1 MTQLTQHTGQY
12 PVPNFAPSAR
22 RIAALVGLV
31 VLIVPALGL
40 PEMALAQPGGPN
52 TGLYSSPEIRS
63 FCAAPTNTSAG
74 SVLDGSLTAMKAR
87 LDTLGATMATRAQTL
102 MMSLLLLD
110 LVIRFG
116 RFAIRGDPLEV
127 MMQDWAYAL
136 GFVIVAWGMAEVIP
150 DVVNWLAGLALEY
163 SSAAGASDVRPSGV
177 LTGGIRRALCWLDL
191 IRFTS
196 PGTWFYIFAAAI
208 SLVTLAV
215 SVAMLVIAYAE
226 LYLVGL
232 AGIITVGFAGLAQTQ
247 SLATGFFMKLI
258 GKAMKLFGILVVIAA
273 TGEITTAI
281 AKFGTTG
288 FVAGFEAA
296 MTIILLQII
305 TGLLVIVLP
314 GQLEQL
320 VAGAKLSSGAAES
333 AGRKTADLGTAGVK
347 TAGGY
352 ALGKAGALAQKGKDA
367 VKGRIP

>member
-1 MTQLTQHTGQY
+1 MTHNMKHPTQY
-12 PVPNFAPSAR
+12 IAPSLPLSAHR
-22 RIAALVGLV
+22 AAVLTGLVAMALV
-31 VLIVPALGL
+31 L
-40 PEMALAQPGGPN
+40 PEMALAQLGGPN
-52 TGLYSSPEIRS
+52 SGLYSGPEIRS
-63 FCAAPTNTSAG
+63 FCEAPGNTTAG
-74 SVLDGSLTAMKAR
+74 SVLDGSITAMKDR
-87 LDTLGATMATRAQTL
+87 LDALGATMAARAQAL
-102 MMSLLLLD
+102 MMGLLLLD

-116 RFAIRGDPLEV
+116 RFAINNDPLEV

-163 SSAAGASDVRPSGV
+163 SSTAGASDVRPSGV
-177 LTGGIRRALCWLDL
+177 VTGGIRRALCWLDL

-215 SVAMLVIAYAE
+215 TVAMLVIAYAE

-232 AGIITVGFAGLAQTQ
+232 AGIITLGFAGLAQTQ
-247 SLATGFFMKLI
+247 SLATGFFMGLI

-273 TGEITTAI
+273 TGEITTTI
-281 AKFGTTG
+281 AEYGTTG
-288 FVAGFEAA
+288 FIAGFEAA

-305 TGLLVIVLP
+305 TGLLIIVLP
-314 GQLEQL
+314 GKLEHL
-320 VAGAKLSSGAAES
+320 VAGAQLSSGAAEGVGKTI
-333 AGRKTADLGTAGVK
+333 AGIGMTKGVTTA
-347 TAGGY
+347 
-352 ALGKAGALAQKGKDA
+352 AGAAMSKGGSVIGKGKEA

>member
-1 MTQLTQHTGQY
+1 M
-12 PVPNFAPSAR
+12 
-22 RIAALVGLV
+22 I
-31 VLIVPALGL
+31 VLAMVL
-40 PEMALAQPGGPN
+40 PEMALTQPNLGAPPVVPDID
-52 TGLYSSPEIRS
+52 Y
-63 FCAAPTNTSAG
+63 CVAPTNTGTG
-74 SVLDGSLTAMKAR
+74 SLLDGSITAMKDR
-87 LDTLGATMATRAQTL
+87 LDTLGATMATRAQAL
-102 MMSLLLLD
+102 MMGLLLLD

-136 GFVIVAWGMAEVIP
+136 GFVIVAWGMAEAIP
-150 DVVNWLAGLALEY
+150 DVVNWLAGRALEF

-177 LTGGIRRALCWLDL
+177 VTGGIRRALCWLDL
-191 IRFTS
+191 ISFYS

-215 SVAMLVIAYAE
+215 TVAMLVIAYAE

-232 AGIITVGFAGLAQTQ
+232 AGIITLGFAGLAQTS
-247 SLATGFFMKLI
+247 SLATGFFMSLI

-273 TGEITTAI
+273 TGEITTSI
-281 AKFGTTG
+281 AEYGTTG

-305 TGLLVIVLP
+305 TSLLIIVLP

-333 AGRKTADLGTAGVK
+333 AGKKTADVGMAGMK
-347 TAGGY
+347 AAGGY
-352 ALGKAGALAQKGKDA
+352 AAGKGAEVARKGKEA
-367 VKGRIP
+367 VKGRIPW